1 MVLNILS
8 RFFLSVFFTLLVV
21 SSSFAIKSPG
31 PEVGDYLVAK
41 VSIDSNDYN
50 VTKRYYQKIL
60 RKNPSN
66 LQSLDR
72 LLLLSILEGDI
83 QSAKNYSFKLA
94 RVGCDQKRN
103 ACCMNNQSPQGHLI
117 NGISYI
123 NSYEFNFAD
132 QSFASI
138 WQGQISESTFVRLLR
153 AWVWADKKNIEKS
166 MALIDL
172 ISTNEHQHFA
182 LLHKA
187 LIYDFVDD
195 TELAEIFYDLYL
207 SQRNDL
213 YVVGLYL
220 NFLERNDFKTKRD
233 KVIDDYLSGYDKT
246 FRSSFLTNDKNR
258 IIQNQLQGIG
268 VVLFNSSALI
278 KDINSELNHMLY
290 QLALETSPNLHEIKY
305 LFSNFLIN
313 LGDLKKAQ
321 GILRMIPKKHYLG
334 EYAAIQIS
342 DLYSQMDKDDLA
354 VKNLI
359 NYNKFNKTFDSLIA
373 LGNMYRYDKSWSNA
387 LDAYESSLDIG
398 LSQDNENIWEVFFNI
413 GIVHER
419 TDNWNE
425 AENNFKT
432 ALSIY
437 EGQPDV
443 LNYLGYSYLDKDLN
457 LNLAKELIEKAMSLK
472 PNDPYIIDSM
482 AWYYFKVGRYEE
494 ALSLLDYAI
503 DMMPYDSTINEH
515 YADALWKIGQKVQAR
530 FHWERAIELDT
541 EGELKGR
548 IKIKLLLGI

>member
-1 MVLNILS
+1 MVKNIFF
-8 RFFLSVFFTLLVV
+8 RFILITFLTLTITNI
-21 SSSFAIKSPG
+21 SFASTSSG
-31 PEVGDYLVAK
+31 PQVGDYLVAK

-50 VTKRYYQKIL
+50 VTKRYYQRIL
-60 RKNPSN
+60 RKNPNN
-66 LQSLDR
+66 LLSLDR
-72 LLLLSILEGDI
+72 LLLLSILDGDI

-138 WQGQISESTFVRLLR
+138 WQGDISDSTFIRLLR

-172 ISTNEHQHFA
+172 ISSNEHQHFA

-187 LIYDFVDD
+187 LIYDFIDD
-195 TELAEIFYDLYL
+195 IELAEIFYDLYL

-220 NFLERNDFKTKRD
+220 NFLDRNDLLEKKEY
-233 KVIDDYLSGYDKT
+233 VIDNYLNEYDNT
-246 FRSSFLTNDKNR
+246 FKASFLISDKNR
-258 IIQNQLQGIG
+258 VIQNQLQGIG

-278 KDINSELNHMLY
+278 KDINTELNHMLY

-342 DLYSQMDKDDLA
+342 DLYSQLNEEEKA
-354 VKNLI
+354 IKNLV
-359 NYNKFNKTFDSLIA
+359 NYNKFNQTFDSLIA
-373 LGNMYRYDKSWSNA
+373 LGNFYRYEKNWTLA
-387 LDAYESSLDIG
+387 LDAYASSLDIA
-398 LSQDNENIWEVFFNI
+398 LAQDNQNIWEVFFNI

-425 AENNFKT
+425 AERNFNA

-437 EGQPDV
+437 EDQPDV
-443 LNYLGYSYLDKDLN
+443 LNYLGYSYLDKDLD

-494 ALSLLDYAI
+494 ALSLLDYVI
-503 DMMPYDSTINEH
+503 DMMPYDATINDH
-515 YADALWKIGQKVQAR
+515 YADTLWKIGHKLQAR
-530 FHWERAIELDT
+530 YHWERAIELDT
-541 EGELKGR
+541 EGELKDQ
-548 IKIKLLLGI
+548 IKEKLLIGI

>member
-8 RFFLSVFFTLLVV
+8 RFFLSVFFTLLIV

-83 QSAKNYSFKLA
+83 QNAKNYSFKLA

-207 SQRNDL
+207 SQKNDL

-233 KVIDDYLSGYDKT
+233 KVINDYLSGYDKT

>member
-8 RFFLSVFFTLLVV
+8 RFFLSVFFTLLIV